1 MVLLNLEDKEGK
13 VPAGIGSVSSQN
25 VDSVDYFGA
34 LSLDEKKEVTNIMNS
49 ATKSKSLEDASISLE
64 PGLE

>member
-13 VPAGIGSVSSQN
+13 VPDGIGSVSSQN